1 MDTRL
6 RKLKQ
11 EQDKKSKQWAVYEQQ
26 MKQKFAKQRKL
37 FEADLQRIA
46 KEANEA
52 AEQGQLAA
60 QRVKE
65 VVNHGYVE
73 PAEAMEDDDE
83 AWDALMKGDKDE
95 QLQESFL
102 KIALQATTRTE
113 EPRAS
118 SGVRSVAACTAT
130 TALGA
135 VPWPRVEERCRAWL
149 LQLDMGRLRGCRHSS
164 RTWTLCQRIRTLHR
178 LVGRTRSTGTPNLRG

>member
-1 MDTRL
+1 M
-6 RKLKQ
+6 RKLKE

-65 VVNHGYVE
+65 VVNKGHVE
-73 PAEAMEDDDE
+73 PEEAMEDDGE
-83 AWDALMKGDKDE
+83 AWDVLMKGDRDE
-95 QLQESFL
+95 QLQEGFL
-102 KIALQATTRTE
+102 KIALQATVRTE
-113 EPRAS
+113 EPRAPP
-118 SGVRSVAACTAT
+118 GAQMAATRAAAA
-130 TALGA
+130 ALGPDPLA
-135 VPWPRVEERCRAWL
+135 THGGAMQGMAPAGYGLPPGL
-149 LQLDMGRLRGCRHSS
+149 PPQ
-164 RTWTLCQRIRTLHR
+164 Q
-178 LVGRTRSTGTPNLRG
+178 STMDAAGT